1 MPNRKRLLL
10 VAGGVGKWPG
20 TSRVATCQNRRMLSI
35 GTIVMGAADE
45 GRAADFWTQALDY
58 VPRDALVEDDWVVL
72 VSGLTDGSSTSLGPA
87 IHSSVFRI

>member
-58 VPRDALVEDDWVVL
+58 VPRRPGGGRLGGAGV
-72 VSGLTDGSSTSLGPA
+72 GLTDGSSTSLGPA